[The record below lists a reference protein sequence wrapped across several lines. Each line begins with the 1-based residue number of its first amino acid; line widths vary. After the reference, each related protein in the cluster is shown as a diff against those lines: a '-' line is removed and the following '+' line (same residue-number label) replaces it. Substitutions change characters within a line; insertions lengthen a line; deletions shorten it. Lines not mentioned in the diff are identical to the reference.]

1 MKAMLNIPHTVFKT
15 RALAEE
21 VCRLM
26 EPNEYRIKEDPTGTG
41 KCLVEILDEDDGMVL
56 GYL

>member
-1 MKAMLNIPHTVFKT
+1 MLNQPHTVFKT
-15 RALAEE
+15 RAMAEE